1 MTQTAATTAD
11 QQAQDQVKELET
23 KLANDPALQAQMLE
37 NPYQT
42 MINFGVPEK
51 FVASFLSP
59 PTASAAEA
67 KSSSSDSDQGMT
79 IKSEWW
85 GFQISLSSQLCSDIE
100 GGLVTSAGLSTIIA
114 VCQPELAPVA
124 GIIAGTL
131 AIMGGVIQLANQGN
145 GVHFDLHWSEL
156 AVAIPTLGASL
167 TPAMIPI
174 PNKS

>member
-1 MTQTAATTAD
+1 MTTAATTTAAD
-11 QQAQDQVKELET
+11 QQAQDQIKALEA
-23 KLANDPALQAQMLE
+23 KLANDPALQAQMLA

-51 FVASFLSP
+51 SVASFLAP
-59 PTASAAEA
+59 PAATAADA

-85 GFQISLSSQLCSDIE
+85 GFQLSLSSQLCNDIE

-114 VCQPELAPVA
+114 VCQPELAPIA

-156 AVAIPTLGASL
+156 ALAIPTLGASL

-174 PNKS
+174 PN